1 MITYARVHRLFTRLP
16 RREIYRTWTVL
27 LSLLIFFGIIS
38 PVLAAAGTSWQ
49 QATSTVPAPTQS
61 ATPSS
66 SNQLESSEKALTLLN
81 RLTPEEKVGQLFLVT
96 FNGTSIEPDSPI
108 YSLITSYHIGGVVL
122 KAENDNFSTG
132 NDRPGSTVNEAVDLI
147 QTIQDTE
154 WEVSLTEITQPNT
167 GEVLTPAFIPLYIG
181 ISQEG
186 DGYPNDQ
193 ILNDLTPLPN
203 QMTLGASWNTEIA
216 REVGSVLG
224 SELSKIGV
232 NLLLGPS
239 LDVLEIPQLEGER
252 SLGTRTFGG
261 DPYWVGEMGKAYI
274 EGVHTGSDGSIAV
287 ISKHFP
293 GQGGSDRLP
302 EEEVSTVRKTLDQLR
317 SFELVPFFAVTS
329 ASEATASTTDGLL
342 TSHIRYQGFQGNIRA
357 TTRPVSFDPQAL
369 NLLMEQPEFTT
380 WRENG
385 GIMVSDDLGSLAIRR
400 FYELTNQAF
409 DMSRRVALN
418 AFLAGNDLLYIGDFS
433 SQELDSFAAAVSTLS
448 FFAQKY
454 REDPAFAQRV
464 DESVLR
470 SLQLKYTLYGDFLI
484 SRVNPINVDLSTIGT
499 SSATSF
505 EAARQAATLIS
516 PSQAE
521 LEEIIPDPPNQ
532 NDRIV
537 IISDSRAAQQCSTC
551 PEQPILGKR
560 LLEETILRL
569 YGPQAGGQVTQS
581 NMISYT
587 IDDLRQL
594 LDSGQGDF
602 QIERSMERAN
612 WIIFA
617 LLDNTVEHPSYQTLK
632 EFLALR
638 PDLIQQKRLI
648 VYAMNAPYYLDA
660 TNISKITAY
669 YGLYSKIN
677 ASVDVA
683 AYLLFKE
690 QIADGASPVS
700 IPGVSYDINEVLFPD
715 PEQVIPLTIIPPE
728 AENVDVLATPEPV
741 PATEYRVGDVFTV
754 GTGIIFDFNSNP
766 VPDGT
771 LVEFRLNMPGEP
783 NPVSQTEITRDG
795 YAQTNFTINNSGSIE
810 ISAVS
815 GLANSEVLRLDI
827 PPILNPETNTTEEP
841 TPLSTEAST
850 ISPTEIPPATET
862 TVSEQINP
870 YPAPI
875 IPTRFVGWAIA
886 LAISGFSGFIAYL
899 IANSN
904 GKRNWGT
911 RVGFLVVTV
920 GMAAYLYL
928 LLELPGVRQLAQR
941 EDYVGIIFFTL
952 VGVAAGL
959 VIAWTWR
966 FTSLYLSQRSVSN
979 HNT

>member
-16 RREIYRTWTVL
+16 RRKTYQAWTVL

-38 PVLAAAGTSWQ
+38 PVIASAGTSWQ
-49 QATSTVPAPTQS
+49 QVTSTVPSPPQS
-61 ATPSS
+61 ATPAGI
-66 SNQLESSEKALTLLN
+66 NQQEASEKAISLLS

-96 FNGTSIEPDSPI
+96 FNGNSIEPDSPI
-108 YSLITSYHIGGVVL
+108 YTLITSYHVGGVVL
-122 KAENDNFSTG
+122 EAENDNFTTG
-132 NDRPGSTVNEAVDLI
+132 NDQSDRTLNEAVNLI

-154 WEVSLTEITQPNT
+154 WEASLSEMTQPNT

-186 DGYPNDQ
+186 DGYPHDQ

-203 QMTLGASWNTEIA
+203 QMTLGATWNTEVA
-216 REVGSVLG
+216 REIGGVLG
-224 SELSKIGV
+224 SELSATGI

-239 LDVLEIPQLEGER
+239 LDVLEVPQLDGES

-274 EGVHTGSDGSIAV
+274 EGVHTGSNGRIAV

-317 SFELVPFFAVTS
+317 SFELVPFFTVTT
-329 ASEATASTTDGLL
+329 ASEAPESTTDGLL

-433 SQELDSFAAAVSTLS
+433 SQDLDSFAAAVSTLS

-470 SLQLKYTLYGDFLI
+470 SLQLKYRLYGDFLI

-516 PSQAE
+516 PSQTE

-537 IISDSRAAQQCSTC
+537 IISDSRSAQQCSDC
-551 PEQPILGKR
+551 PEQPILEKR

-581 NMISYT
+581 TMISYT
-587 IDDLRQL
+587 IEDLRQL
-594 LDSGQGDF
+594 LESGQGDF
-602 QIERSMERAN
+602 QIERSLERAN

-617 LLDNTVEHPSYQTLK
+617 LLDNTAEYPSYQTLK
-632 EFLALR
+632 EFLASR

-677 ASVDVA
+677 VSVDVA

-690 QIADGASPVS
+690 QIAGGASPVS
-700 IPGVSYDINEVLFPD
+700 IPGVSYDINQVLFPN
-715 PEQVIPLTIIPPE
+715 PEQVIPLTIISPQVE
-728 AENVDVLATPEPV
+728 GEDVTSTPEPI
-741 PATEYRVGDVFTV
+741 PITEYRVGDIITV
-754 GTGIIFDFNSNP
+754 GTGSIYDFNNNP

-771 LVEFRLNMPGEP
+771 LVEFRLTMPGEP
-783 NPVSQTEITRDG
+783 NPVSQTEITRG
-795 YAQTNFTINNSGSIE
+795 GFAQSNFAINTSGSIE

-815 GLANSEVLRLDI
+815 GLASSEVLKLDI
-827 PPILNPETNTTEEP
+827 PPILNPDADITEEP
-841 TPLSTEAST
+841 TPLSTDAPTEN
-850 ISPTEIPPATET
+850 PTEIPAATET
-862 TVSEQINP
+862 PLTEQITP

-875 IPTRFVGWAIA
+875 LPTHLLGWAIA
-886 LAISGFSGFIAYL
+886 LAISGLSGFIAYL

-904 GKRNWGT
+904 GQRNWGA
-911 RVGFLVVTV
+911 RVGFLVVTA
-920 GMAAYLYL
+920 GMSAYLYL
-928 LLELPGVRQLAQR
+928 LLELPGTQQLAQR
-941 EDYVGIIFFTL
+941 EDYIGIVFLTL

-966 FTSLYLSQRSVSN
+966 FSSLYLSKRAASN
-979 HNT
+979 HKT